1 MALFLDDLI
10 EQLVAYRDEVGHGTN
25 EILAWDEFEQK
36 HMPIKEIWIEAI
48 EGSKRRVA
56 LEVIAE

>member
-10 EQLVAYRDEVGHGTN
+10 EQLQAYREQVGHGTN
-25 EILAWDEFEQK
+25 EILAWDEFQQDYT
-36 HMPIKEIWIEAI
+36 PIKEIWIEAI
-48 EGSKRRVA
+48 EGKKRRVC